1 MPFVP
6 RYKSRTFYC
15 LLEAVLA
22 NGVLFYVYFSRLLYK
37 DPFFEMNVHPFLLV
51 TVILSMWY
59 GNFLGLLSAGI
70 ASLYFTV
77 AYFAAGRDFYFLFT
91 DFQYYKFFLM
101 FFLAAVVFGR
111 FRDNYESRLDA
122 LKAEKKQLRDD
133 YKQLSSIYEKTK
145 FIKEELKKQIIGA
158 EESILSLYEIAS
170 SLETVN
176 SEEIY
181 SELMGIMVRFLKAKT
196 VSVYSLSTKNPML
209 RLKVRFG
216 GSGLLPYSIDP
227 KKNERYEMVVTL
239 KEPFKK
245 NSSDSNEIPFMCAPI
260 LHNNVVLG
268 VVNIED
274 MDFETITDY
283 NFNLFK
289 VIMDWSNKAI
299 ARAVTLEGYE
309 QTRHKKTGF
318 IKYEPFMERVAI
330 EQRRMEK
337 YGMKYS
343 VLKYKR
349 KKMSLEE
356 IEKTIRSAIRDVDLI
371 GYDSSSETIHVLLPA
386 TPYEAVPMIEERI
399 AKVFNYSLEKV
410 E

>member
-15 LLEAVLA
+15 LLESVLA
-22 NGVLFYVYFSRLLYK
+22 NGFLFYVYFSRLLYK
-37 DPFFEMNVHPFLLV
+37 DPFFEMNVHPFLMV

-59 GNFLGLLSAGI
+59 GNFLGLLSAGV
-70 ASLYFTV
+70 ASLYFTI

-91 DFQYYKFFLM
+91 DFQYYKFYLM

-111 FRDNYESRLDA
+111 FRDNYESRLEA
-122 LKAEKKQLRDD
+122 LKVEKKQLNED
-133 YKQLSSIYEKTK
+133 YLQLRSIYEKTK

-170 SLETVN
+170 SLETVS

-196 VSVYSLSTKNPML
+196 VSVYSLSSNNPML

-216 GSGLLPYSIDP
+216 GVGKLPNSIDP
-227 KKNERYEMVVTL
+227 KKITHYESVVDL
-239 KEPFKK
+239 KEAFKK
-245 NSSDSNEIPFMCAPI
+245 RASDADEIPLMCAPI
-260 LHNNVVLG
+260 LHNNTVLG

-274 MDFETITDY
+274 MEFETITDY

-309 QTRHKKTGF
+309 DTRHKKTGF
-318 IKYEPFMERVAI
+318 MKIEPFMERVAI
-330 EQRRMEK
+330 EKHRMEK
-337 YGMKYS
+337 YGMRFS
-343 VLKYKR
+343 VLTYK
-349 KKMSLEE
+349 KKKNSLED
-356 IEKTIRSAIRDVDLI
+356 IEKSMRSAIRDVDVL
-371 GYDSSSETIHVLLPA
+371 GYDAATEIIYVLLPA
-386 TPYEAVPMIEERI
+386 TPPEVVPMIEERI
-399 AKVFNYSLEKV
+399 AKVFDYTLEKA